1 MASPIPP
8 LSPDSASLGA
18 LDPREYYRQRLDA
31 ETRLRRQ
38 QTVIDVQPTRVNLE
52 TQTQGRTSASR
63 QTDAQSVSSQ
73 TLASRRGRARPT
85 ESSEASSQRA
95 HPPRPKRLRASSR
108 RSASSPPTA
117 ETTLRYAPGGKGQGV
132 SLENSPQTLG
142 MIIDLTV

>member
-1 MASPIPP
+1 
-8 LSPDSASLGA
+8 

-95 HPPRPKRLRASSR
+95 QSSQTETSQRASSR